1 MDFGL
6 AGRIVTVMGAG
17 IVALA
22 ALNAGLMLRRRWL
35 TLFGVAGMLVFFVM
49 LIKRIVETI
58 S

>member
-6 AGRIVTVMGAG
+6 AGRIVAVMTAG

-35 TLFGVAGMLVFFVM
+35 TVCGVAGMLVFLAL